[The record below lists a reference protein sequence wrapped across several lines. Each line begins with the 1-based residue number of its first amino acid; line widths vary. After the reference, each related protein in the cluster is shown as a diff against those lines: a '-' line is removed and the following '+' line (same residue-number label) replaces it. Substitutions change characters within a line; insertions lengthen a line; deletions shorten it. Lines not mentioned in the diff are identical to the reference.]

1 MTRTMTDTHLGG
13 YLEAESA
20 HPAGVELFRILL
32 DSAMR
37 LILSAREGPADDE
50 RERLQGKTDYA
61 RQALATNKK
70 GAPQYRQ

>member
-1 MTRTMTDTHLGG
+1 MTDTHLGG
-13 YLEAESA
+13 YLEAESE

-50 RERLQGKTDYA
+50 R
-61 RQALATNKK
+61 
-70 GAPQYRQ
+70 

>member
-1 MTRTMTDTHLGG
+1 
-13 YLEAESA
+13 
-20 HPAGVELFRILL
+20 
-32 DSAMR
+32 MR

>member
-1 MTRTMTDTHLGG
+1 MTDTHLGG
-13 YLEAESA
+13 YLQAESD

-32 DSAMR
+32 YSAIR
-37 LILSAREGPADDE
+37 LILSACEGLADDE

-61 RQALATNKK
+61 RQALATNEK